1 MKYFDTLPKIIQTNN
16 GKSTVYTNL
25 MTRLSVAANFF
36 DNPINYYDYDVQDG
50 DTPEIIAHKYYGDI
64 YRYWVVMFANQYL
77 DPQWDWPMDGKLF
90 QQYMREKYKEVNPKN
105 IVHHYEKTITQY
117 NSVSQITKV
126 DSIALDDVSY
136 NLTLEETYFVDVFGE
151 QIKITIDKQAVTL
164 YDYEEKLNETRRSI
178 KLLNVNLVN
187 EIEKQFRSLT
197 A

>member
-16 GKSTVYTNL
+16 GKSTIYTNL
-25 MTRLSVAANFF
+25 MTRISVTSDLL
-36 DNPINYYDYDVQDG
+36 DNPVNYYDYDIQDG

-90 QQYMREKYKEVNPKN
+90 QQYMQEKYTQVNPKN

-117 NSVSQITKV
+117 NSSSQTTKV

-197 A
+197 V